1 MTIQDILQTQ
11 LNTLQSDAQ
20 TLSDNIKQRQDAIQ
34 RLTIEIEQHR
44 GAHAYNLQLTETV
57 KKSLAELAAS
67 SPTL

>member
-20 TLSDNIKQRQDAIQ
+20 MLLDNIKQRQDAIQ

-44 GAHAYNLQLTETV
+44 GAHAYNLQLTETA
-57 KKSLAELAAS
+57 KKSLAELAS
-67 SPTL
+67 SPTP